1 MKQCKIE
8 KVIKIMIWVTCILL
22 SLIMCIAIYAGFST
36 SDTALKIKQFNQIFV
51 VVKYEK

>member
-1 MKQCKIE
+1 MKPCKIE
-8 KVIKIMIWVTCILL
+8 KGIKIMMWVTCILL

-36 SDTALKIKQFNQIFV
+36 SNTALKIKEFNKVFV